1 MHIIINHVSPPF
13 QHTIPTRT
21 SAWNSVKHTVMRSSE
36 ILQNTLP
43 CSFKLMGSL
52 VDGCFHVLLRLYPWH
67 NLHNGLWHITCK
79 YIKTKWI
86 SASWMDLN
94 REPVYA
100 VTPHSNISEQSH
112 SRILETRTF
121 VTQLAISAKDLQ
133 RSQRWNKTKA
143 FRPPMTSAK
152 APNCLKPI
160 LKLEPWHI
168 MASCDLCTA
177 FNGHTSAAKMLCYK
191 ISYQSRTIWHCKD
204 RFGSHVLRG
213 NRWATTKATI
223 PSH

>member
-1 MHIIINHVSPPF
+1 V
-13 QHTIPTRT
+13 
-21 SAWNSVKHTVMRSSE
+21 
-36 ILQNTLP
+36 
-43 CSFKLMGSL
+43 
-52 VDGCFHVLLRLYPWH
+52 RLY
-67 NLHNGLWHITCK
+67 
-79 YIKTKWI
+79 
-86 SASWMDLN
+86 
-94 REPVYA
+94 

-177 FNGHTSAAKMLCYK
+177 FNGHTSAAKMLGYK

-223 PSH
+223 PSHQKYWLVHLWVHRISKGSSNHLWESTNQDLFSGLMFH